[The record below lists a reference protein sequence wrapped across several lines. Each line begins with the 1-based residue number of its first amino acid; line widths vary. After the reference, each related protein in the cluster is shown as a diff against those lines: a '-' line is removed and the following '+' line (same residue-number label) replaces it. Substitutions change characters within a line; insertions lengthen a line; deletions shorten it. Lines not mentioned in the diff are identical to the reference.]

1 MCTFWSLNRE
11 FETQID
17 LVANKWF
24 ANFDSK
30 AKGKCVPCGPWIIFE
45 LNTKCASFWNLKTEI
60 DLVANKWFANFEPK
74 PKAKWVPC
82 GAWIIFQLS
91 PKMQRAKKKRT
102 CWNLNCEL
110 LAQFVRAACV
120 QNHFHHL
127 TQNAI
132 WAVFFVKFA
141 QLHSQNFTLLCA
153 NWLAKFFRAFC
164 IVSRSDK
171 VALEF
176 RLYLKVE
183 LVAAETAKL
192 NILNRM

>member
-1 MCTFWSLNRE
+1 MRTFWNLNRE

-45 LNTKCASFWNLKTEI
+45 LNTKCASFWTLKTEI
-60 DLVANKWFANFEPK
+60 DLVATKWFANFEPK
-74 PKAKWVPC
+74 AKAKWVPC
-82 GAWIIFQLS
+82 GSWISFQLS
-91 PKMQRAKKKRT
+91 PKMERKSDRAVTWIANFWLNLFVLRACRIIFVIWHKVQYEVFSL
-102 CWNLNCEL
+102 WNSHNYRL
-110 LAQFVRAACV
+110 
-120 QNHFHHL
+120 
-127 TQNAI
+127 
-132 WAVFFVKFA
+132 
-141 QLHSQNFTLLCA
+141 QNFTLLCA

-164 IVSRSDK
+164 IVSSSDK